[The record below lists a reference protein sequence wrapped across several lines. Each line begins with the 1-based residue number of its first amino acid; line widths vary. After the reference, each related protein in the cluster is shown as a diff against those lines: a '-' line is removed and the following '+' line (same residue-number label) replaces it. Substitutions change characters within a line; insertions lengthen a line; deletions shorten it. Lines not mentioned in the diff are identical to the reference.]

1 MENTNGLSED
11 SILLTGHDMPV
22 ILTLDIEAYRFIKHE
37 NVIGQ
42 SISEYDAT
50 HVITSNWSPRYQWEK
65 YPIELLGNPYIE
77 PLSVNIFENKLGILW
92 EVNNSVGI
100 SPLLQTNASEQNV
113 FGDLLVL
120 YQDQTVSITSNS
132 TLISWISRRPNAD

>member
-1 MENTNGLSED
+1 MLCICIAGLPISNTKLNLKNQFELRNNLVCAFMILLVITSNISTIDEEIETSERDIPLRLELFDFHMENTNGLSED

-50 HVITSNWSPRYQWEK
+50 HVITSN
-65 YPIELLGNPYIE
+65 
-77 PLSVNIFENKLGILW
+77 
-92 EVNNSVGI
+92 
-100 SPLLQTNASEQNV
+100 
-113 FGDLLVL
+113 
-120 YQDQTVSITSNS
+120 
-132 TLISWISRRPNAD
+132 

>member
-1 MENTNGLSED
+1 MITRNNLVCAFMILLVITSNISTIDEEIETSERDIPGRLELFDFHMENTNGLSED

-50 HVITSNWSPRYQWEK
+50 HIITQTGVQDTNGKNTRLNYLETHT
-65 YPIELLGNPYIE
+65 
-77 PLSVNIFENKLGILW
+77 LSHCL
-92 EVNNSVGI
+92 
-100 SPLLQTNASEQNV
+100 
-113 FGDLLVL
+113 
-120 YQDQTVSITSNS
+120 
-132 TLISWISRRPNAD
+132 